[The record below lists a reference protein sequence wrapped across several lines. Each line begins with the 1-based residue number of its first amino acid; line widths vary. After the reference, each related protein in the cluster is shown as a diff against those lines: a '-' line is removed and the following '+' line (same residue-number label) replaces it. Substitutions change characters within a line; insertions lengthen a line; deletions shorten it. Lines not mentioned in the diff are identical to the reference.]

1 MQHLQKLVFVVIFAT
16 KRFFCNFVLAP
27 QPQPYWGQ
35 PDGLADLL
43 VLINSV
49 GPHHGV
55 PPRIGL
61 FAARYFAKL
70 KSCELCSDLSD
81 LYAKPR
87 WACHPELLQID
98 QNSSIHTLLLLCR
111 VGHFEFACYIPPPSR
126 LLLTLARAMVC
137 DWLER
142 RTVSQLLLLQN
153 HFLSDCI

>member
-1 MQHLQKLVFVVIFAT
+1 MIFAT
-16 KRFFCNFVLAP
+16 KRIFCNFVLAP

-111 VGHFEFACYIPPPSR
+111 VGHFEFACFYSSSFEIASYLGEGNGLWLIGTENCQSTFASSKSFPFR
-126 LLLTLARAMVC
+126 LHLTA
-137 DWLER
+137 
-142 RTVSQLLLLQN
+142 SFQ
-153 HFLSDCI
+153 